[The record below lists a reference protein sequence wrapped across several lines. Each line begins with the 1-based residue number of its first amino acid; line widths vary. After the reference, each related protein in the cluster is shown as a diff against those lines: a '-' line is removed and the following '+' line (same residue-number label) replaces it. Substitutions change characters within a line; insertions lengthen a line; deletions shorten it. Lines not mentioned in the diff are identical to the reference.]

1 MLCELCGQEA
11 PFLKPLLIEG
21 SLLKVC
27 ANCAKFG
34 TATTPEP
41 GAAASSG
48 ANDNSSASAGSGSSS
63 SSGGFSGGTGYA
75 TTSLSKEE
83 IIKRRLE
90 FRERRMT
97 SKDVFEQSGEKELV
111 EDYHKRIQQA
121 RNNLGWNQEH
131 LGQKINERKS
141 VISKLE
147 SRSMKPDDKLVRK
160 LEKALGI
167 KLMEVIE

>member
-34 TATTPEP
+34 T
-41 GAAASSG
+41 GAAPSPETEPAGAGGTSIGSGGSDSSRQSG
-48 ANDNSSASAGSGSSS
+48 AGVGS
-63 SSGGFSGGTGYA
+63 TYA
-75 TTSLSKEE
+75 TTRLTKEE

-90 FRERRMT
+90 FRERRMS
-97 SKDVFEQSGEKELV
+97 SKDVYSERGEKELV

-121 RNNLGWNQEH
+121 RNQLGWNQEQ

-147 SRSMKPDDKLVRK
+147 NKSMKPDDKLVRK

-167 KLMEVIE
+167 KLMEVLE

>member
-1 MLCELCGQEA
+1 MICELCGQEM

-27 ANCAKFG
+27 STCAKFG
-34 TATTPEP
+34 QETTSSTSETGSDT
-41 GAAASSG
+41 GASG
-48 ANDNSSASAGSGSSS
+48 GGGSTSQRRSARSAG
-63 SSGGFSGGTGYA
+63 GGGYA
-75 TTSLSKEE
+75 PDTLSKEE
-83 IIKRRLE
+83 IIRRRLE

-97 SKDVFEQSGEKELV
+97 TKDVYEQRGDLELV
-111 EDYHKRIQQA
+111 DDYHKRIQQA
-121 RNNLGWNQEH
+121 RDKLGLNQEQ

-141 VISKLE
+141 VISKIE

-167 KLMEVIE
+167 SLMETIE